1 MSTQEDTQSDAP
13 ELEFCSYEEF
23 GLAFFQRAVSVD
35 RIKTG
40 VSGLTGKPIE
50 FGPIGAGPARIAK
63 VTANG
68 RIGEPA
74 VSRVSQTEPL
84 RFLLHIP
91 VDLQFVVSLPATD
104 HRFQADV
111 TVELR
116 LTARA
121 APPLRVVIDIDP
133 PDKQDVS
140 VDLRSDGI
148 TGTVLRMVAGI
159 DGELRKFLVRY
170 IRQEIVKPHIR
181 AARDVDLVPYVDGA
195 EHS

>member
-1 MSTQEDTQSDAP
+1 MSTQEDAQSDAP

-23 GLAFFQRAVSVD
+23 GRAFFQRAVSVD
-35 RIKTG
+35 RIKAG

-74 VSRVSQTEPL
+74 VSRVSETEPV
-84 RFLLHIP
+84 RFLLRIP

-195 EHS
+195 KHS